1 MFNDR
6 QKALEELEAELLRE
20 EAQEEESPEE
30 EEPLYRNFSNNYGRV
45 EAYNRDVEEAE
56 LDAYVQEVESGRKRS
71 GKGLTALLL
80 LLLAGIF
87 GLLTLLVSQY
97 R

>member
-6 QKALEELEAELLRE
+6 QKAWEELEAELLQE
-20 EAQEEESPEE
+20 EVQEEETPE

-45 EAYNRDVEEAE
+45 EAYNRDVEKADLES
-56 LDAYVQEVESGRKRS
+56 YVQEVEAGGKRS

-87 GLLTLLVSQY
+87 GLLTLLVSRY
-97 R
+97 G

>member
-6 QKALEELEAELLRE
+6 QKAWEELEAELLQE
-20 EAQEEESPEE
+20 EVQEEETPE

-45 EAYNRDVEEAE
+45 EAYNRDVEKADLES
-56 LDAYVQEVESGRKRS
+56 YVQEVEAGGKRS

-87 GLLTLLVSQY
+87 GLLTLLFSRY
-97 R
+97 G

>member
-1 MFNDR
+1 MFKDR
-6 QKALEELEAELLRE
+6 QKALEELEAELL
-20 EAQEEESPEE
+20 QEEVSEEETPE

-45 EAYNRDVEEAE
+45 EAYNRDVEEADLE
-56 LDAYVQEVESGRKRS
+56 EYVQEVEAAGRRS